1 MSSLPSSSTV
11 SSTSDWQNLASVRL
25 PGNEHAPAAF
35 GLDRR
40 ARLVGVAL
48 LFRQIVDRDV
58 GAFAREQHGDRAAD
72 AGIAAGDQR
81 DLVLELARGL
91 VRVRLVAR
99 TRIEPGL
106 EARRLLVLLRKRRLR
121 LLVRKR
127 LFARFRIH
135 GASFRLDSNPTAPH
149 ADPALGRS
157 PNTTSDKIAWTP
169 NSAPGTPE
177 SNRRFPTR
185 SCRSPRCTASEHA
198 RTPLRD
204 VREIADLTG
213 LPLRDIVAFRPER
226 LALHELLVRVTA
238 DISVPDGTR
247 IEDLGINFRRITS
260 TMLERDLLPR
270 MDAIRTAYTR
280 AREAID
286 ETVSRELD
294 RLYAPPPAPVRA
306 RRMARAAA
314 WIARDRNAAPMSERE
329 LIAEWETRAREAE
342 GAERAAL
349 RALSRLVSA
358 LVVRHE
364 RVWADRGLVARVASD
379 MAANEWGSAAIGA
392 AIEPMIADA
401 VEREGYRVLRRQDR
415 PVVMNTKGPSAAG
428 KSTMRPLQKQLAGR
442 IGVDWAEFALI
453 SPDIWRKQLL
463 DYGSLGDAYKYA
475 GAFTGDELAIVD
487 QKLDR
492 YMARKAQRGEMSH
505 LLIDRFRFDSFAPH
519 SEEAG
524 SNLLTRFGEIV
535 YLFFLVTPPAALV
548 ERAWNRGLDVGRYKA
563 VDDTLAHSV
572 EAYSGMPELFFT
584 WIRRADKRVHF
595 EFLDNTVTRGAPP
608 RTAAFGWNEVMNI
621 LDVDCLI
628 DIERYQKIDVDAQAT
643 AVAVSRLG
651 GSRDSTQCRIPAALP
666 ARVSGSQF
674 QRAVDG
680 KGLPARRARGRH
692 VRRYAAGCGEGR
704 PGHSAGG
711 NVLREERRTTLS
723 RRRRERAHRRR
734 LAGRLRSRYLTWL
747 PMTPP
752 TAAPQTVP
760 ATLPSVTAAQPLRP
774 DPRR

>member
-1 MSSLPSSSTV
+1 MDS
-11 SSTSDWQNLASVRL
+11 
-25 PGNEHAPAAF
+25 AF
-35 GLDRR
+35 GPWNPGIESQIPNPL
-40 ARLVGVAL
+40 LAL
-48 LFRQIVDRDV
+48 ATLYR
-58 GAFAREQHGDRAAD
+58 
-72 AGIAAGDQR
+72 
-81 DLVLELARGL
+81 
-91 VRVRLVAR
+91 
-99 TRIEPGL
+99 
-106 EARRLLVLLRKRRLR
+106 
-121 LLVRKR
+121 
-127 LFARFRIH
+127 
-135 GASFRLDSNPTAPH
+135 
-149 ADPALGRS
+149 
-157 PNTTSDKIAWTP
+157 
-169 NSAPGTPE
+169 
-177 SNRRFPTR
+177 
-185 SCRSPRCTASEHA
+185 SEHA

-260 TMLERDLLPR
+260 TMLERDIMPR

-280 AREAID
+280 AREAIG
-286 ETVSRELD
+286 ETVSGELG
-294 RLYAPPPAPVRA
+294 RLYAPPPAPVPREGWLARLRGSRA
-306 RRMARAAA
+306 
-314 WIARDRNAAPMSERE
+314 IATPPPTSERE
-329 LIAEWETRAREAE
+329 LIAEWETRAREVE

-463 DYGSLGDAYKYA
+463 DYDSLGEAYKYA

-584 WIRRADKRVHF
+584 WIRRTDKRVHF

-628 DIERYQKIDVDAQAT
+628 DIERYQKINVDAQGPPALHRDPADLAIARNVEFLRRCLREFREVNFSEQST
-643 AVAVSRLG
+643 GRIYLRVELG
-651 GSRDSTQCRIPAALP
+651 VVTYVDAPPDAA
-666 ARVSGSQF
+666 
-674 QRAVDG
+674 
-680 KGLPARRARGRH
+680 K
-692 VRRYAAGCGEGR
+692 
-704 PGHSAGG
+704 
-711 NVLREERRTTLS
+711 NVLDNVLPGTSFVKSGEP
-723 RRRRERAHRRR
+723 
-734 LAGRLRSRYLTWL
+734 RYLD
-747 PMTPP
+747 
-752 TAAPQTVP
+752 ADERVHTVG
-760 ATLPSVTAAQPLRP
+760 AWRDAGAVVT
-774 DPRR
+774 

>member
-1 MSSLPSSSTV
+1 MAHP
-11 SSTSDWQNLASVRL
+11 
-25 PGNEHAPAAF
+25 
-35 GLDRR
+35 
-40 ARLVGVAL
+40 
-48 LFRQIVDRDV
+48 
-58 GAFAREQHGDRAAD
+58 
-72 AGIAAGDQR
+72 
-81 DLVLELARGL
+81 
-91 VRVRLVAR
+91 
-99 TRIEPGL
+99 
-106 EARRLLVLLRKRRLR
+106 
-121 LLVRKR
+121 
-127 LFARFRIH
+127 
-135 GASFRLDSNPTAPH
+135 FRLDSNRTAAN

-157 PNTTSDKIAWTP
+157 PNTTSDKFAMDLQFGPWNPGIASQIPDELLPLATLYR
-169 NSAPGTPE
+169 T
-177 SNRRFPTR
+177 
-185 SCRSPRCTASEHA
+185 EHA

-204 VREIADLTG
+204 VREVADITG
-213 LPLRDIVAFRPER
+213 LPLRDLVAFRPER

-260 TMLERDLLPR
+260 TLFERYLVPR
-270 MDAIRTAYTR
+270 MESVRGAYAR
-280 AREAID
+280 AREDIG

-294 RLYAPPPAPVRA
+294 RLYAPPPALAPPPGWLA
-306 RRMARAAA
+306 RLRGARAAPPP
-314 WIARDRNAAPMSERE
+314 APPSERDMI
-329 LIAEWETRAREAE
+329 LEWEERGRRAE

-379 MAANEWGSAAIGA
+379 IAGNEWGSAAIGA
-392 AIEPMIADA
+392 VIEPIIADA
-401 VEREGYRVLRRQDR
+401 VAREGYRALRRQDR

-505 LLIDRFRFDSFAPH
+505 LLIDRFRFDSFAPD

-524 SNLLTRFGEIV
+524 SNLLTRFGQIV

-563 VDDTLAHSV
+563 VDDTLAHAV

-608 RTAAFGWNEVMNI
+608 RTAAFGWNDVMNV
-621 LDVDCLI
+621 LDVACLV
-628 DIERYQKIDVDAQAT
+628 DIERYRKIDVDAQGPQSLYRDARDLDVERNLEFLRRCLAEIREVNFAEQAT
-643 AVAVSRLG
+643 GRVYLRVEG
-651 GSRDSTQCRIPAALP
+651 G
-666 ARVSGSQF
+666 RVTHT
-674 QRAVDG
+674 D
-680 KGLPARRARGRH
+680 
-692 VRRYAAGCGEGR
+692 
-704 PGHSAGG
+704 
-711 NVLREERRTTLS
+711 
-723 RRRRERAHRRR
+723 
-734 LAGRLRSRYLTWL
+734 
-747 PMTPP
+747 
-752 TAAPQTVP
+752 AAPDAAKGVLDKVLPGTPFVKSDPPRFLGPDERVHTVG
-760 ATLPSVTAAQPLRP
+760 AWGSG
-774 DPRR
+774 